1 MPDGSELINRL
12 LLSGNNKAEFI
23 ASKKEGRRNDG
34 TRHTSTI
41 SIVDEVDCIQWIKK
55 SLGIFDVHN
64 WTPPYELKAPKGW
77 GVEQFSLPPDFAS
90 AMMLKGVEDV
100 RFAPGWAEHTSEEYW
115 SYSYLW
121 WIDGKPE
128 VNAKSLQE
136 NLKVYYS
143 GLVGENVKERKI
155 AIDKVVPTE
164 VSIAKTK
171 PAAGDVQTFTGTI
184 RMLDYM
190 TQSPMVLNTIVHV
203 KDCGAQN
210 QTAVFIKIS
219 PKPHKHSIWQQMDN
233 IKASFSCD
241 Q

>member
-1 MPDGSELINRL
+1 
-12 LLSGNNKAEFI
+12 
-23 ASKKEGRRNDG
+23 
-34 TRHTSTI
+34 
-41 SIVDEVDCIQWIKK
+41 
-55 SLGIFDVHN
+55 
-64 WTPPYELKAPKGW
+64 
-77 GVEQFSLPPDFAS
+77 
-90 AMMLKGVEDV
+90 
-100 RFAPGWAEHTSEEYW
+100 
-115 SYSYLW
+115 YLW

-136 NLKVYYS
+136 NLKIYYS

-155 AIDKVVPTE
+155 AIEKVVPTE

-190 TQSPMVLNTIVHV
+190 TQSPIVLNTTVHV
-203 KDCGAQN
+203 KDCAALN

-219 PKPHKHSIWQQMDN
+219 PKPYKHAIWQQMDN